1 MGLGSYWG
9 EVLDVLEKII
19 PVYDKVNSMISLGRD
34 SEFRQRGIRGRVH
47 PGDHIL
53 DAGSGF
59 GNMSKTA
66 SKICNDDVN
75 ITLYDPLRPMLKN
88 TSRLFSTTPVLTCGV
103 FEHIPF
109 RDEKFDAVLTGYSL
123 RDAINLRIAISEIH
137 RVLKKNGRFVIVDL
151 GKPDNPVIRA
161 GVSFY
166 LRAILPM
173 LAVIGGGRLGLK
185 FATLYGTYKLWPQ
198 NKKLESLLLERF
210 SRVEFEKGML
220 GGAIMVAAY
229 K

>member
-1 MGLGSYWG
+1 VGLGSYWG

-19 PVYDKVNSMISLGRD
+19 PVYDKVNSLISLGRD

-66 SKICNDDVN
+66 SKICDDDIS

-137 RVLKKNGRFVIVDL
+137 RVLKKDGRFVIVDL

-166 LRAILPM
+166 LRAVLPI

>member
-1 MGLGSYWG
+1 MGLGSHGG
-9 EVLDVLEKII
+9 EVIEVLREII
-19 PVYDKVNSMISLGRD
+19 PVYDKVNSYISLGKDVEHRN
-34 SEFRQRGIRGRVH
+34 RGITGRVL
-47 PGDHIL
+47 PGNKIL

-66 SKICNDDVN
+66 SKICKGKIS
-75 ITLYDPLRPMLKN
+75 ITLYDPLVPMLKN
-88 TSRLFSTTPVLTCGV
+88 TSTFFDKTPDMANGV

-109 RDEKFDAVLTGYSL
+109 RDEEFDAVLCGYSL

-137 RVLKKNGRFVIVDL
+137 RVLRKGGRFVIVDL
-151 GKPDNPVIRA
+151 GKPDEGFIRL

-166 LRAILPM
+166 LRFILPI
-173 LAVIGGGRLGLK
+173 LALIAGGRLGLK
-185 FATLYGTYKLWPQ
+185 FGTLYGTYKRWPK
-198 NKKLESLLLERF
+198 NKNLEELLLEKF
-210 SRVEFEKGML
+210 SRVEFEKDLM